1 MHGTT
6 RRSWPDEAA
15 TFQPLGEKTR
25 ALAVVPD
32 DLHEISSAAAEH
44 EQVAAMR
51 VLEHLNGAPPS
62 LDQIAKH
69 LGFTSEQTGLISRR
83 LEEAEIIKQVEGAFG
98 QRWAIVDHLKLET
111 LSREEKSSQLDEE
124 LKKFQSERQKLAAK
138 VESIK
143 EEQEKKKKDLFAD
156 IEKKLK
162 KDLKTD

>member
-1 MHGTT
+1 MK
-6 RRSWPDEAA
+6 SKSMYDEGHL
-15 TFQPLGEKTR
+15 F
-25 ALAVVPD
+25 
-32 DLHEISSAAAEH
+32 
-44 EQVAAMR
+44 VAAMR
-51 VLEHLNGAPPS
+51 ILEHSNGAPPS
-62 LDQIAKH
+62 LDQIATC

-98 QRWAIVDHLKLET
+98 QRWAIADHLKLET
-111 LSREEKSSQLDEE
+111 LSRAEKSSQLDEE

-162 KDLKTD
+162 KDLNTE